1 MLHRQ
6 ELTTGMKTR
15 KGKSLEKRL
24 PFITQEWFY
33 HRWTFATSSLLQDAP
48 YWCDLESHVL
58 FNLLHFLFFEFIS
71 HILSPSSHNSLMSG
85 TSRTV
90 NEHTSNAFMSKD
102 VQGWTFLHFFFFLFL
117 WIMEV
122 YSRLLN
128 AFGWPLNMLF
138 IARIAL
144 LGSEHSITPHCTWL
158 MRT

>member
-33 HRWTFATSSLLQDAP
+33 HNRTFATSSLLQDAP

-58 FNLLHFLFFEFIS
+58 FNLLHLLLFEFIS

-102 VQGWTFLHFFFFLFL
+102 GPFSIFSSFFFC
-117 WIMEV
+117 
-122 YSRLLN
+122 
-128 AFGWPLNMLF
+128 
-138 IARIAL
+138 
-144 LGSEHSITPHCTWL
+144 GSWKYIRGS
-158 MRT
+158 